1 MRTGKASRHERLLT
15 LFERNV
21 RASRQRGLSALRVE
35 DRNLD
40 GAWLTI
46 GGRRLVNF
54 GSCAY
59 MGLNTDPRLKAAAKD
74 AIDRFGPVFSSSSAY
89 TSIGLYTELEER
101 LRRIF
106 HAHVVVPPT
115 TTLGHLAALPVMIGE
130 GDAVL
135 VDSQAHSTVHLAT
148 QVLMAEGISV
158 TSVAHNDMDVLT
170 AAVEDA
176 CRRFDQVWYIGDG
189 IYSMLGDVAPVAKIM
204 DLVDSHDNLH
214 AYFDDAHGFG
224 WRGTNGRGW
233 VLDAVPWHPR
243 LVVAVSLAKSF
254 GSGGAALAFPD
265 AAMAD
270 RVQLSGGTMVFSGP
284 LHPAQLGAAIASA
297 DIHLSP
303 ELEERQAA
311 LNNQIKMTKAA
322 LLAADLPV
330 VNTDSTPLWF
340 VRVGGSEQTLEL
352 GRRMMDDGFYLNFG
366 AFPAVPVGKAGLRLT
381 HTVYHTA
388 QQIEAMIDSL
398 ARNFRAVAGRPEIV
412 FDITDDAMRRAQ
424 AS

>member
-21 RASRQRGLSALRVE
+21 RASKQRGLSALRVE

-40 GAWLTI
+40 GAWLTT

-74 AIDRFGPVFSSSSAY
+74 AIDRFGPVFSSSTAY

-101 LRRIF
+101 LKRIF

-115 TTLGHLAALPVMIGE
+115 TTLGHLAALPVLIGE

-148 QVLMAEGISV
+148 QILMAEGISV
-158 TSVAHNDMDVLT
+158 TPVAHNDMEVLT

-176 CRRFDQVWYIGDG
+176 CSRFDQVWYIADG

-204 DLVDSHDNLH
+204 DLVERHDNLH
-214 AYFDDAHGFG
+214 VYFDDAHGFG
-224 WRGTNGRGW
+224 WRGINGRGW

-243 LVVAVSLAKSF
+243 MVVAVSLAKSF

-265 AAMAD
+265 AAMAE

-303 ELEERQAA
+303 ELEERQAV
-311 LNNQIKMTKAA
+311 LDHQIRLMRAG

-330 VNTDSTPLWF
+330 VNTDATPLWF

-352 GRRMMDDGFYLNFG
+352 GRSMMDDGFYLNFA
-366 AFPAVPVGKAGLRLT
+366 AFPAVPVGQAGLRLT
-381 HTVYHTA
+381 HTVYHTGP
-388 QQIEAMIDSL
+388 QIEAMIESL
-398 ARNFRAVAGRPEIV
+398 ARNFRAIAGKPEIL
-412 FDITDDAMRRAQ
+412 FDISDHAMKRAE

>member
-21 RASRQRGLSALRVE
+21 RASQQRGLSALRVE

-40 GAWLTI
+40 GAWITT

-59 MGLNTDPRLKAAAKD
+59 MGLNTDPRLKAAAKE
-74 AIDRFGPVFSSSSAY
+74 AIDRFGPVFSSSTAY

-101 LRRIF
+101 LKRIF
-106 HAHVVVPPT
+106 HANVVVPPT
-115 TTLGHLAALPVMIGE
+115 TTLGHLAALPVLIGE

-148 QVLMAEGISV
+148 QILMAEGISV
-158 TSVAHNDMDVLT
+158 TAVAHNDMEVLT

-176 CRRFDQVWYIGDG
+176 CSRFDQVWYIADG
-189 IYSMLGDVAPVAKIM
+189 IYSMLGDVAPVARIM
-204 DLVDSHDNLH
+204 DLVDRHDNLH
-214 AYFDDAHGFG
+214 VYFDDAHGFG
-224 WRGTNGRGW
+224 WRGRNGRGW

-243 LVVAVSLAKSF
+243 MVVAVSLAKSF

-265 AAMAD
+265 AAMAE

-303 ELEERQAA
+303 ELEERQAV
-311 LNNQIKMTKAA
+311 LEHQIKMMKTG

-330 VNTDSTPLWF
+330 VNTDATPLWF
-340 VRVGGSEQTLEL
+340 VRVGGSEQALEL
-352 GRRMMDDGFYLNFG
+352 GRRMMDDGFYLNFA
-366 AFPAVPVGKAGLRLT
+366 AFPAVPVGQAGLRLT
-381 HTVYHTA
+381 HTVYHTS
-388 QQIEAMIDSL
+388 QQIEAMIESL
-398 ARNFRAVAGRPEIV
+398 ARNLRAIGGKPEII
-412 FDITDDAMRRAQ
+412 FDISDHAMKRAE

>member
-21 RASRQRGLSALRVE
+21 RASQQRGLSALRVE

-40 GAWLTI
+40 GAWLTT

-74 AIDRFGPVFSSSSAY
+74 AIDRFGPVFSSSTAY
-89 TSIGLYTELEER
+89 TSISLYTELEER

-115 TTLGHLAALPVMIGE
+115 TTLGHLAALPVLIGE

-148 QVLMAEGISV
+148 QILIAEGISV
-158 TSVAHNDMDVLT
+158 TAVAHNDMDVLT
-170 AAVEDA
+170 SAVEDA
-176 CRRFDQVWYIGDG
+176 CSRFDQVWYIADG
-189 IYSMLGDVAPVAKIM
+189 IYSMMGDVAPVAKIM
-204 DLVDSHDNLH
+204 DLVDRHENLH
-214 AYFDDAHGFG
+214 VYFDDAHGFG
-224 WRGTNGRGW
+224 WRGRNGRGS
-233 VLDAVPWHPR
+233 VLDAIPWHPR
-243 LVVAVSLAKSF
+243 LIVAVSLAKSF
-254 GSGGAALAFPD
+254 GSGGAAIAFPD
-265 AAMAD
+265 AAMAE

-303 ELEERQAA
+303 ELEERQAV
-311 LNNQIKMTKAA
+311 LDHQINMVRDG

-330 VNTDSTPLWF
+330 VNTDATPLWF
-340 VRVGGSEQTLEL
+340 VRVGGSEQALEL
-352 GRRMMDDGFYLNFG
+352 GRRMMDDGFYLNFA
-366 AFPAVPVGKAGLRLT
+366 AFPAVPVGQAGLRLT
-381 HTVYHTA
+381 HTVYHTG
-388 QQIEAMIDSL
+388 QQIEAMIESL
-398 ARNFRAVAGRPEIV
+398 ARNLRAIAGKPEII
-412 FDITDDAMRRAQ
+412 FDITDHAMTRAE

>member
-21 RASRQRGLSALRVE
+21 RASKQRGLSALRVE

-40 GAWLTI
+40 GAWLTT

-74 AIDRFGPVFSSSSAY
+74 AIDRFGPVFSSSTAY

-101 LRRIF
+101 LKRIF

-115 TTLGHLAALPVMIGE
+115 TTLGHLAALPVLIGE

-148 QVLMAEGISV
+148 QILMAEGISV
-158 TSVAHNDMDVLT
+158 TPVAHNDMEVLT

-176 CRRFDQVWYIGDG
+176 CSRFDQVWYIADG

-204 DLVDSHDNLH
+204 DLVERHDNLH
-214 AYFDDAHGFG
+214 VYFDDAHGFG
-224 WRGTNGRGW
+224 WRGINGRGW

-243 LVVAVSLAKSF
+243 MVVAVSLAKSF

-265 AAMAD
+265 AATAE

-303 ELEERQAA
+303 ELEERQAV
-311 LNNQIKMTKAA
+311 LDHQIRLMRAG

-330 VNTDSTPLWF
+330 VNTDATPLWF

-352 GRRMMDDGFYLNFG
+352 GRRMMDDGFYLNFA
-366 AFPAVPVGKAGLRLT
+366 AFPAVPVGQAGLRLT
-381 HTVYHTA
+381 HTVYHTGP
-388 QQIEAMIDSL
+388 QIEAMIESL
-398 ARNFRAVAGRPEIV
+398 ARNFRAIAGKPEIL
-412 FDITDDAMRRAQ
+412 FDISDHAMKRAE

>member
-1 MRTGKASRHERLLT
+1 MRTGRASRHERLLT
-15 LFERNV
+15 LFERNA
-21 RASRQRGLSALRVE
+21 RASQKRGLSGLRVE

-46 GGRRLVNF
+46 GGRRVVNF

-59 MGLNTDPRLKAAAKD
+59 TGLNTDPRLKAAAKD
-74 AIDRFGPVFSSSSAY
+74 AIDRFGPVFSSSPAY

-106 HAHVVVPPT
+106 HAHVVVPAT
-115 TTLGHLAALPVMIGE
+115 TTLGHLAALPILIGD

-148 QVLMAEGISV
+148 QILMAEGIPV
-158 TSVAHNDMDVLT
+158 NPVAHNDMELLT

-176 CRRFDQVWYIGDG
+176 CNRFDQVWYIADG
-189 IYSMLGDVAPVAKIM
+189 VYSMLGDTAPVARVM
-204 DLVDSHDNLH
+204 DLVDRHENLH

-224 WRGTNGRGW
+224 WKGINGRGW

-254 GSGGAALAFPD
+254 GAGGAALAFPD
-265 AAMAD
+265 KAMAE
-270 RVQLSGGTMVFSGP
+270 RVQMSGGTMVFSGP

-311 LNNQIKMTKAA
+311 LDHQIKVMRAG

-330 VNTDSTPLWF
+330 VNTDATPLWF
-340 VRVGGSEQTLEL
+340 VRIGGSEQAFEL
-352 GRRMMDDGFYLNFG
+352 CRRMMDDGFYLNVS
-366 AFPAVPVGKAGLRLT
+366 AFPVVPVGQAGLRVT
-381 HTVYHTA
+381 HTVYHTDH
-388 QQIEAMIDSL
+388 QIEAMLESL
-398 ARNFRAVAGRPEIV
+398 ARHFRAIAGPPEIV
-412 FDITDDAMRRAQ
+412 FDISDLAMTEAE

>member
-135 VDSQAHSTVHLAT
+135 IDSQAHSTVHLAT

-311 LNNQIKMTKAA
+311 LNNQIKMMKAA

-398 ARNFRAVAGRPEIV
+398 ARNFRAVAGRPEII
-412 FDITDDAMRRAQ
+412 FDITDDAMKRAR

>member
-106 HAHVVVPPT
+106 RAHVVVPPT

-148 QVLMAEGISV
+148 QILMAEGISV
-158 TSVAHNDMDVLT
+158 TSVAHNDMEVLT

-224 WRGTNGRGW
+224 WRGNNGRGW

-265 AAMAD
+265 AAMAE

-284 LHPAQLGAAIASA
+284 LHPGQLGAAIASA

-311 LNNQIKMTKAA
+311 LNHQIKMMKGA

-352 GRRMMDDGFYLNFG
+352 GRRMMDDGFYLNFA
-366 AFPAVPVGKAGLRLT
+366 AFPAVPVGQAGLRLT
-381 HTVYHTA
+381 HTVYHTV

-398 ARNFRAVAGRPEIV
+398 ARNFQAVAGKPEIV
-412 FDITDDAMRRAQ
+412 FDITDDAMKQAQ

>member
-1 MRTGKASRHERLLT
+1 MRSGRASRHERLLT
-15 LFERNV
+15 LFERNA
-21 RASRQRGLSALRVE
+21 RASQQRGLSAIRVE
-35 DRNLD
+35 DRNLE
-40 GAWLTI
+40 GAWLTT

-59 MGLNTDPRLKAAAKD
+59 LGLNTDPRLKAAAKD

-101 LRRIF
+101 LQRIF

-115 TTLGHLAALPVMIGE
+115 TTLGHLAALPILIGE

-158 TSVAHNDMDVLT
+158 TPVAHNDMDVLT
-170 AAVEDA
+170 AAVEEA
-176 CRRFDQVWYIGDG
+176 CSRFDQVWYIADG
-189 IYSMLGDVAPVAKIM
+189 VYSMLGDVAPVAQIM
-204 DLVDSHDNLH
+204 DLVNRHENLH
-214 AYFDDAHGFG
+214 VYFDDAHGFG
-224 WRGTNGRGW
+224 WRGVNGRGW
-233 VLDAVPWHPR
+233 VLDLVPWHPR

-265 AAMAD
+265 AAMAE
-270 RVQLSGGTMVFSGP
+270 RVQISGGTMVFSGP

-303 ELEERQAA
+303 ELEERQAV
-311 LNNQIKMTKAA
+311 LDHQIKAMRSG
-322 LLAADLPV
+322 LLAASLPV
-330 VNTDSTPLWF
+330 VNTDATPLWF
-340 VRVGGSEQTLEL
+340 VRVGGAGQALEL
-352 GRRMMDDGFYLNFG
+352 GRRMMDDGFYLNFA
-366 AFPAVPVGKAGLRLT
+366 AFPAVPVGQAGLRLT
-381 HTVYHTA
+381 HTTYHSG
-388 QQIEAMIDSL
+388 QQIEAMIEAL
-398 ARNFRAVAGRPEIV
+398 ARNYRAIAGTPEIV
-412 FDITDDAMRRAQ
+412 IDISDEAMKEAE

>member
-1 MRTGKASRHERLLT
+1 MRTGNASRHERLLT
-15 LFERNV
+15 MFERNV
-21 RASRQRGLSALRVE
+21 KASRDRGLSSIRVE
-35 DRNLD
+35 DRQLD

-46 GGRRLVNF
+46 DGRRVVNF

-74 AIDRFGPVFSSSSAY
+74 AVDRFGTVFSSSTAY

-101 LRRIF
+101 LKRIF

-115 TTLGHLAALPVMIGE
+115 TTLGHLAALPVLIGE

-148 QVLMAEGISV
+148 QILIAEGISV
-158 TSVAHNDMDVLT
+158 TPVPHNDMGALT
-170 AAVEDA
+170 AAVDEA
-176 CRRFDQVWYIGDG
+176 CSRFDQVWYLADG
-189 IYSMLGDVAPVAKIM
+189 IYSMLGDVAPVTQIM
-204 DLVDSHDNLH
+204 DLVDRHDNLH

-224 WRGTNGRGW
+224 WRGINGRGW
-233 VLDAVPWHPR
+233 VLDQVPWHPR

-265 AAMAD
+265 AAMAE

-303 ELEERQAA
+303 ELEERQAV
-311 LNNQIKMTKAA
+311 LNHQIKFVKAA
-322 LLAADLPV
+322 LLATDLPV
-330 VNTDSTPLWF
+330 VNTDHTPLWF
-340 VRVGGSEQTLEL
+340 VRMGGSEQAFEL
-352 GRRMMDDGFYLNFG
+352 GRRMLDDGFYLNVS
-366 AFPAVPVGKAGLRLT
+366 AFPVVPVGQAGLRLT
-381 HTVYHTA
+381 HTVYHTIP
-388 QQIEAMIDSL
+388 QIEAMIASL
-398 ARNFRAVAGRPEIV
+398 ARNYRAIVGWSDIV
-412 FDITDDAMRRAQ
+412 FDITDHALSRAE

>member
-1 MRTGKASRHERLLT
+1 MRTGNASRHERLLT

-21 RASRQRGLSALRVE
+21 RASQQRGLSALRVE
-35 DRNLD
+35 DRNLE

-59 MGLNTDPRLKAAAKD
+59 LGLNTDPRLKAAAKD

-89 TSIGLYTELEER
+89 TSVGLYTELEER

-106 HAHVVVPPT
+106 HAYVIVPPS
-115 TTLGHLAALPVMIGE
+115 TTLGHLAALPVLIGE

-148 QVLMAEGISV
+148 QILMAEGISV
-158 TSVAHNDMDVLT
+158 TPVAHNDLAVLT

-176 CRRFDQVWYIGDG
+176 CRRFDQVWYIADG
-189 IYSMLGDVAPVAKIM
+189 IYSMLGDVAPVPQIM
-204 DLVDSHDNLH
+204 DLVDKHENLH

-224 WRGTNGRGW
+224 WKGINGRGW

-243 LVVAVSLAKSF
+243 MVVAVSLAKSF
-254 GSGGAALAFPD
+254 GSGGAALAFPT
-265 AAMAD
+265 AAMAE
-270 RVQLSGGTMVFSGP
+270 RVQMSGGTMVFSGP

-303 ELEERQAA
+303 ELEERQAV
-311 LNNQIKMTKAA
+311 LNRQIKMVKAG
-322 LLAADLPV
+322 LLAANLPV
-330 VNTDSTPLWF
+330 VKTDDTPLWF
-340 VRVGGSEQTLEL
+340 VRIGGSEQALEL
-352 GRRMMDDGFYLNFG
+352 GRRMMDDGFYLNFS

-388 QQIEAMIDSL
+388 QQIEGMIESL
-398 ARNFRAVAGRPEIV
+398 ARNFRLVAGKPEIV
-412 FDITDDAMRRAQ
+412 FDITDQAMRRAE

>member
-21 RASRQRGLSALRVE
+21 RASQQRGLSALREE

-74 AIDRFGPVFSSSSAY
+74 AIDRFGPVFSSSTVY
-89 TSIGLYTELEER
+89 TSVGLYTELEER
-101 LRRIF
+101 LKRIF

-115 TTLGHLAALPVMIGE
+115 TTLGHLAALPVLIGE

-135 VDSQAHSTVHLAT
+135 VDSQAHSSVQLDT
-148 QVLMAEGISV
+148 QILMEEVISV
-158 TSVAHNDMDVLT
+158 TPVAHNDMEILT

-176 CRRFDQVWYIGDG
+176 CSRFDQVWYLADG
-189 IYSMLGDVAPVAKIM
+189 IYSMFGDVAPVAKIM
-204 DLVDSHDNLH
+204 DLVERHENLH
-214 AYFDDAHGFG
+214 VYFDDAHGFG
-224 WRGTNGRGW
+224 WRGVNGRGM
-233 VLDAVPWHPR
+233 VLDTVPWHPR

-265 AAMAD
+265 AAMAE
-270 RVQLSGGTMVFSGP
+270 RVQMSGGTMVFSGP

-303 ELEERQAA
+303 ELEERQAV
-311 LNNQIKMTKAA
+311 LDHQIKLMRAS

-330 VNTDSTPLWF
+330 VNTDATPLWF
-340 VRVGGSEQTLEL
+340 VRIGGSEQALEL
-352 GRRMMDDGFYLNFG
+352 GRRMMDDGFYLNFA
-366 AFPAVPVGKAGLRLT
+366 AFAAVPVGQAGLRLT
-381 HTVYHTA
+381 HTVYHTDE
-388 QQIEAMIDSL
+388 QIEAMTESL
-398 ARNFRAVAGRPEIV
+398 ARNFHAIAGKPEIL
-412 FDITDDAMRRAQ
+412 FDISDHAMKRAE

>member
-1 MRTGKASRHERLLT
+1 MRTGNASRHERLLT
-15 LFERNV
+15 LFERNF
-21 RASRQRGLSALRVE
+21 RASQDRGLTGVRVE
-35 DRNLD
+35 DHNLD
-40 GAWLTI
+40 GALITV

-59 MGLNTDPRLKAAAKD
+59 LGLNTDPRLKAAAKD
-74 AIDRFGPVFSSSSAY
+74 AIDRFGPVFSSSTAY
-89 TSIGLYTELEER
+89 TSVGLYSELEER

-106 HAHVVVPPT
+106 HAYVIVPPT
-115 TTLGHLAALPVMIGE
+115 TTLGHLAALPVLIGE
-130 GDAVL
+130 GDAVI

-148 QVLMAEGISV
+148 QLLTAEGISV
-158 TSVAHNDMDVLT
+158 TVVAHNDMEILT
-170 AAVEDA
+170 AAVAEA
-176 CRRFDQVWYIGDG
+176 CATFDRVWYLADG
-189 IYSMLGDVAPVAKIM
+189 IYSMLGDVAPVSQIM
-204 DLVDSHDNLH
+204 DLVDRNDNLY

-265 AAMAD
+265 RGMAE
-270 RVQLSGGTMVFSGP
+270 RVQMSGGTMNFSGP

-303 ELEERQAA
+303 ELEERQAV
-311 LNNQIKMTKAA
+311 LHQQINLMREGLMSAG
-322 LLAADLPV
+322 LPV

-340 VRVGGSEQTLEL
+340 VRIGGSEQGMEL
-352 GRRMMDDGFYLNFG
+352 GRRMMDDGFYLNFA
-366 AFPAVPVGKAGLRLT
+366 AFPAVPVGQAGLRLT

-388 QQIEAMIDSL
+388 DQIEAMIASL
-398 ARNFRAVAGRPEIV
+398 TRNFRAVAGDPEII
-412 FDITDDAMRRAQ
+412 FDISDRAMKRTE

>member
-1 MRTGKASRHERLLT
+1 
-15 LFERNV
+15 
-21 RASRQRGLSALRVE
+21 LRVE

-40 GAWLTI
+40 GAWLTT

-74 AIDRFGPVFSSSSAY
+74 AIDRFGPVFSSSTAY

-101 LRRIF
+101 LKRIF

-115 TTLGHLAALPVMIGE
+115 TTLGHLAALPVLIGE

-148 QVLMAEGISV
+148 QILMAEGISV
-158 TSVAHNDMDVLT
+158 TPLAHNDMDILT

-176 CRRFDQVWYIGDG
+176 CGRFDQVWYIADG

-204 DLVDSHDNLH
+204 DLVYRHDNLH
-214 AYFDDAHGFG
+214 VYFDDAHGFG
-224 WRGTNGRGW
+224 WRGINGRGW

-265 AAMAD
+265 AAMAE

-303 ELEERQAA
+303 ELEERQAV
-311 LNNQIKMTKAA
+311 LNHQIKMMKSG
-322 LLAADLPV
+322 LLAANLPV
-330 VNTDSTPLWF
+330 VNTDATPLWF
-340 VRVGGSEQTLEL
+340 VRIGGSEQALEL
-352 GRRMMDDGFYLNFG
+352 GRRMMDDGFYLNFA
-366 AFPAVPVGKAGLRLT
+366 AFPAVAVGQAGLRLT
-381 HTVYHTA
+381 HTVYHTD
-388 QQIEAMIDSL
+388 QQIEAMIESL
-398 ARNFRAVAGRPEIV
+398 ARNFHAIAGKPEIL
-412 FDITDDAMRRAQ
+412 FDISDHAMKRAE